1 MKFGWMMICCGV
13 SLVVAACG
21 GTNASDSLPPPPLS
35 GQITLTTTT
44 TEGGVVSPRSLQ
56 VTSGQAANFTINAD
70 VGFDIGSITGCGGV
84 LQGTNYHVAVAQESC
99 NVHVQ
104 FQQKRYSLAVKSMG
118 AGQVSPATTSVA
130 HGSVGRINVT
140 PAAEHDVIQVV
151 SSCGGSYQQGVYTTA
166 PMVAACDV
174 AIEFGQKALL
184 VTAVAGAGGTVT
196 PATQR
201 VAKGQVAQVTIEE
214 QRGYKL
220 KTASGCDGTLNVL
233 RYTTA
238 ALSSSCRIDVAFNT
252 LPVAVVAAPTSAQLG
267 QRVELNGN
275 MSSDAD
281 GDLIGYHF
289 QVISAPA
296 GSTASIVTDS
306 PQDPTGSFTADKV
319 GTYVLGL
326 TVFDPWHRS
335 EQSKVMLQV
344 SRHNNAPLVWI
355 SAPLWAKVGELVK
368 LDGSRSVDLDQDP
381 LQFQWRFTSAPA
393 GAKLDYASQ
402 SVAYF
407 TPTVAGVYEVQLQ
420 VSDEFGGV
428 ATDTVK
434 INVAAAAQNLPPNA
448 VIEAPTQSSIGA
460 VVLLSAASSSD
471 GDGDP
476 LHYRWRFVSMPA
488 GSDARLMNH
497 EQRDAQL
504 RVDKAGSY
512 VIELQVTD
520 HAASEFVHTTVEVD

>member
-1 MKFGWMMICCGV
+1 MKHSWILGC
-13 SLVVAACG
+13 VVAGVVSACG
-21 GTNASDSLPPPPLS
+21 GGNSSSNSSSPVTGTTKN
-35 GQITLTTTT
+35 LTTTT
-44 TEGGVVSPRSLQ
+44 TLG
-56 VTSGQAANFTINAD
+56 
-70 VGFDIGSITGCGGV
+70 GSISPQTLAVAAGTAASFRIRADLGYDIVAVTGCAGV
-84 LQGTNYHVAVAQESC
+84 LDGVDYRVASVQEHC

-104 FQQKRYSLAVKSMG
+104 FQQKSYPLTVKSSG
-118 AGQVSPATTSVA
+118 AGQVSPTSSLVA
-130 HGSVGRINVT
+130 HGNVGRIQVT
-140 PAAEHDVIQVV
+140 PAQEHDVVQVT

-184 VTAVAGAGGTVT
+184 VTAVAGPGGTVT

-252 LPVAVVAAPTSAQLG
+252 LPLAVVAAPTAAQLG

-281 GDLIGYHF
+281 GDFIGYDF
-289 QVISAPA
+289 QVVSAPA

-335 EQSKVMLQV
+335 EQSKVTLQV
-344 SRHNNAPLVWI
+344 SRHNNAPSVWI

-420 VSDEFGGV
+420 VSDAFGGV

-448 VIEAPTQSSIGA
+448 VIEAPTRSSIGA

-471 GDGDP
+471 ADGDP
-476 LHYRWRFVSMPA
+476 LHYRWRFVSMPV

>member
-1 MKFGWMMICCGV
+1 MKFGWMMMCCGV
-13 SLVVAACG
+13 SLAVAACG
-21 GTNASDSLPPPPLS
+21 GTNAADSLPPPPLS
-35 GQITLTTTT
+35 SLITLTTTT

-56 VTSGQAANFTINAD
+56 VASGQAANFTVSAD

-84 LQGTNYHVAVAQESC
+84 LQGTDYYVAVVQESC

-118 AGQVSPATTSVA
+118 PGQVSAVTTSVA

-166 PMVAACDV
+166 AMVAACEV
-174 AIEFGQKALL
+174 IIVFGQKELL
-184 VTAVAGAGGTVT
+184 VTAVAGAGGSVT

-201 VAKGQVAQVTIEE
+201 VAKGQVAEVTIAE
-214 QRGYKL
+214 QRGYKI
-220 KTASGCDGTLNVL
+220 KSANGCDGTLNAL
-233 RYTTA
+233 QYTTA

-289 QVISAPA
+289 QVVSAPA
-296 GSTASIVTDS
+296 GSVASIVTDS
-306 PQDPTGSFTADKV
+306 AQDPTGSFTADKV

-335 EQSKVMLQV
+335 EQRRVTLQV

-381 LQFQWRFTSAPA
+381 LQFQWRFTSAPT
-393 GAKLDYASQ
+393 GAKLEYASQ

-428 ATDTVK
+428 STDTVK
-434 INVAAAAQNLPPNA
+434 INVAAAAQNLPPTA
-448 VIEAPTQSSIGA
+448 VITAPTRSTIGA
-460 VVLLSAASSSD
+460 VVPLSAASSSD

-476 LHYRWRFVSMPA
+476 LHYRWRFVSMPV
-488 GSDARLMNH
+488 GSAARIMNH

-504 RVDKAGSY
+504 RADKAGPY

-520 HAASEFVHTTVEVD
+520 HEASQFMHVTVDVE